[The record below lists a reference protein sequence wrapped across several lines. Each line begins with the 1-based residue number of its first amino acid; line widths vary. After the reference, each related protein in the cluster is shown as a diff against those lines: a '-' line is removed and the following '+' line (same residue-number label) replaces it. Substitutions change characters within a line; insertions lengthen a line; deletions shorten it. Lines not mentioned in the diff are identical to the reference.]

1 MLHNPKQIEFAENLI
16 IKLFPEQ
23 FTRPLPNIDRQT
35 VEYLCNNYQNLK
47 FRRILKAVELAW
59 SENLVP
65 GSFFTT
71 KPRPVIQTV
80 SQPSP
85 IGRLVQPNQTPSSPN
100 PFIPSQQ
107 NIATQ
112 SVQIN
117 ITPNGKTPRAKRSAP
132 SSGPQTCAAL
142 FKKRKEQIENSTKQ
156 NTSNPDRFLI
166 PHQTPQQL
174 SKTQQV
180 TVNTNSSPV
189 LAKKKTNIS
198 DNMKDKPLSMASLPP
213 DLRQNLEKNLNSHLN
228 NTAPKMSSSPKV
240 AASTNESSSNNS
252 ILTID
257 VNQPGPSGLQ
267 SIKAVDKISSAETE
281 KSPTPN
287 VQTKSTP
294 QQAVSKSAD
303 DPKPPAAAV
312 VTSNSSPS
320 PKLPDIMDTIAGGK
334 RLSLNINMPSNMDDI
349 RRALGET
356 NNQNSD
362 DAPKTAEV
370 ESQPDRTVIDKIIGK

>member
-1 MLHNPKQIEFAENLI
+1 
-16 IKLFPEQ
+16 
-23 FTRPLPNIDRQT
+23 
-35 VEYLCNNYQNLK
+35 
-47 FRRILKAVELAW
+47 
-59 SENLVP
+59 
-65 GSFFTT
+65 
-71 KPRPVIQTV
+71 
-80 SQPSP
+80 
-85 IGRLVQPNQTPSSPN
+85 
-100 PFIPSQQ
+100 
-107 NIATQ
+107 
-112 SVQIN
+112 
-117 ITPNGKTPRAKRSAP
+117 
-132 SSGPQTCAAL
+132 
-142 FKKRKEQIENSTKQ
+142 
-156 NTSNPDRFLI
+156 
-166 PHQTPQQL
+166 
-174 SKTQQV
+174 
-180 TVNTNSSPV
+180 
-189 LAKKKTNIS
+189 
-198 DNMKDKPLSMASLPP
+198 
-213 DLRQNLEKNLNSHLN
+213 
-228 NTAPKMSSSPKV
+228 MSSSPKV